1 MHPYF
6 LHNKDAVVLMCW
18 DVVASAGFGKLR
30 VSCIIY
36 WVLVRVVCKIV
47 ESFYVLVD
55 MGAHVQKVARLQ
67 METSSGL
74 LPSLILGDLRRTPHP
89 VIVV

>member
-6 LHNKDAVVLMCW
+6 LHKKDAVVFMCW

-36 WVLVRVVCKIV
+36 WVLV
-47 ESFYVLVD
+47 
-55 MGAHVQKVARLQ
+55 KVFF
-67 METSSGL
+67 
-74 LPSLILGDLRRTPHP
+74 
-89 VIVV
+89 